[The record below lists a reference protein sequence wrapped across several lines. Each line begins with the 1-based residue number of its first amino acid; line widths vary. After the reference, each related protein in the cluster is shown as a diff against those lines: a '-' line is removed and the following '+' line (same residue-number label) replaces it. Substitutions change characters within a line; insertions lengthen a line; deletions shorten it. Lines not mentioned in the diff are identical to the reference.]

1 MEFIIMTGD
10 RADNGRLCL
19 EVTMLI
25 DRNIIIGISGDI
37 LGFMMLI

>member
-1 MEFIIMTGD
+1 MIMTGV

-25 DRNIIIGISGDI
+25 DRNIITGISGDI